1 MKINIRSLGYDPES
15 DNLDLLINSD
25 RPVPAYA
32 VHVGAGVYIRREFDS
47 HRVVGAII
55 DGYGDFAARVRRG
68 EPIPTD
74 LAAQE
79 GLVEELEAIVA
90 WQREVDALSRELA
103 THLGDLA
110 RQQELLEPLIKV
122 PA

>member
-1 MKINIRSLGYDPES
+1 LRIKIHSLGYDPES
-15 DNLDLLINSD
+15 DN
-25 RPVPAYA
+25 
-32 VHVGAGVYIRREFDS
+32 
-47 HRVVGAII
+47 
-55 DGYGDFAARVRRG
+55 G

-90 WQREVDALSRELA
+90 WQREVDALSRDLA

-110 RQQELLEPLIKV
+110 RQQELLEALIKI

>member
-1 MKINIRSLGYDPES
+1 MKIRIRSLGYDPES
-15 DNLDLLINSD
+15 DNLDLLINSN

-32 VHVGAGVYIRREFDS
+32 VPVGAGVYIRREFDS

-55 DGYGDFAARVRRG
+55 DGYQDFAACVRRG
-68 EPIPTD
+68 EPISAD

-90 WQREVDALSRELA
+90 WQQEVDALSRGLV

-110 RQQELLEPLIKV
+110 RQQELLETLIKV